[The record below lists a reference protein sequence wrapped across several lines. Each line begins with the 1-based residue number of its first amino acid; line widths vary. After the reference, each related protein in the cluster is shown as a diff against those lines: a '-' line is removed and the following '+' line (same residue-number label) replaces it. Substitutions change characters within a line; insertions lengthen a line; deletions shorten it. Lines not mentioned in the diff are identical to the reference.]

1 MSCKLICIKTIANQ
15 VYKSRTQI
23 IVVLMFFFYK
33 RYEHQGSSFVARKI
47 LTAFVFYQKR
57 LKDWMKTLK

>member
-23 IVVLMFFFYK
+23 IVVLMFFFTKGMSTKGLVLLQVKY
-33 RYEHQGSSFVARKI
+33 
-47 LTAFVFYQKR
+47 
-57 LKDWMKTLK
+57 